1 MALYLD
7 ASLRR
12 TAASEVAVKRTYIRS
27 REFDTTLLA
36 APIVAGL
43 VAALMVTADA
53 RLYPILLLAD
63 PGRRGGTKAQ
73 CCA

>member
-43 VAALMVTADA
+43 VAALTVTADA
-53 RLYPILLLAD
+53 RLFD
-63 PGRRGGTKAQ
+63 
-73 CCA
+73 